1 MGSKN
6 AKKPVDAAIAE
17 AASTG
22 AITGVSTT
30 DAVEEEQLHNF
41 HLGTP
46 ALICRWRL
54 SAATLP
60 LENRHLR
67 ALGKR
72 QVQGKPVSTK
82 LIAWAKQHL
91 EGTLRSGAADHPDGV
106 LMLVIDTQGQAVMSV
121 GPYQDLLF
129 TSEKQLVQRANEAC
143 HEAHKTGIAPETLWL
158 VHDDVLRVGID
169 EQVSFSAVGS
179 LISDLAHTL
188 GITVI
193 HDAELL
199 QKVSVQQIAYDQLFL
214 ASDEYGIA
222 LGQKKNDTKTQS
234 RVAQKMYDSYQ
245 ALLELPHKKSH
256 KQAAQ

>member
-1 MGSKN
+1 MESTN
-6 AKKPVDAAIAE
+6 AKKPVDTDISG

-22 AITGVSTT
+22 TIAGVSTT
-30 DAVEEEQLHNF
+30 DSVEEEQLHNF

-67 ALGKR
+67 ALSKR
-72 QVQGKPVSTK
+72 HVQSKPVSTK

-91 EGTLRSGAADHPDGV
+91 EGTLCSGAAEHPDGV
-106 LMLVIDTQGQAVMSV
+106 LMLVIDRQGQAVMSV
-121 GPYQDLLF
+121 GPYQELLF
-129 TSEKQLVQRANEAC
+129 TSDKQLLQRAATAQ
-143 HEAHKTGIAPETLWL
+143 HEAQHTGVVPETLWL
-158 VHDDVLRVGID
+158 VQDDVLLVGID
-169 EQVSFSAVGS
+169 EQVAFSAVGT

-199 QKVSVQQIAYDQLFL
+199 QKVGAQQIAYNQLFL
-214 ASDEYGIA
+214 ASDEYGIV
-222 LGQKKNDTKTQS
+222 LGQKRNATATQPN
-234 RVAQKMYDSYQ
+234 VAQKMYESYE
-245 ALLELPHKKSH
+245 ALLELPHKKAR
-256 KQAAQ
+256 KATQ